1 MTIVNITNRSLT
13 INPLKQS
20 SPLGA
25 ALCLLGLKG
34 IVPLF
39 HGSQGCTAFTKVF
52 LVKHFREAIPL
63 ATTAMTEVSTIL
75 GSEENIEQAILTLV
89 KENNPEIIG
98 LFTTGLTETRG
109 DDMIGILKTIYQRYS
124 EIKDLPIIFVSTPD
138 YKGSLQDG
146 FALSVE
152 SIVSTDF
159 NNNKNFFI
167 KSSYKQINVLCGS
180 LLSPGDIKELKD
192 IFHSFNLNPIFVPD
206 ISESLDGHLEDKFNN
221 TTTSSGTSLL
231 KLKLLKKSIFTIAI
245 GESMR
250 FSAKLL
256 QKNFGIDY
264 IVFPSLLGLAEVDQ
278 FFVILA
284 QIASYKQCTYKFF
297 QSYNYNWSLKSLIS
311 SKYKRQRSQ
320 LQDTILDS
328 HFYLSNKKI
337 SLGLEPDLLYQISCF
352 LKNIGIIINGLVTT
366 TNSFIL
372 KNLPFKDVIIGDLK
386 NLEELSSD
394 SDFII
399 SNSQAKYISNKL
411 KIPIY
416 CIGYPINDKLGNGT
430 YFIIGYQGTMNFLF
444 DIANI
449 FISIKD

>member
-75 GSEENIEQAILTLV
+75 GSEENIEQAILTLA

-109 DDMIGILKTIYQRYS
+109 DDMIGILKTIYQRHS
-124 EIKDLPIIFVSTPD
+124 KIKDLPIIFVSTPD

-159 NNNKNFFI
+159 NTNKNI
-167 KSSYKQINVLCGS
+167 INQSCYKQINILCGS

-192 IFHSFNLNPIFVPD
+192 ILYSFNLNPIFIPD
-206 ISESLDGHLEDKFNN
+206 ISDSLDGHLENKFNSS
-221 TTTSSGTSLL
+221 TTSSGTSLL
-231 KLKLLKKSIFTIAI
+231 KLKLVKKSIFTIAI

-250 FSAKLL
+250 SSAKLL
-256 QKNFGIDY
+256 QKDFGIDY
-264 IVFPSLLGLAEVDQ
+264 VVFPSLIGLKEVDQ
-278 FFVILA
+278 FFVLLA
-284 QIASYKQCTYKFF
+284 QIASYKQCIFNFF
-297 QSYNYNWSLKSLIS
+297 QSCNYRWSLKSLIPY
-311 SKYKRQRSQ
+311 KYKRQRSQ
-320 LQDTILDS
+320 LQDAILDS

-337 SLGLEPDLLYQISCF
+337 SLGLEPDLLYQISWF
-352 LKNIGIIINGLVTT
+352 LHSIGIIINGLVTT

-372 KNLPFKDVIIGDLK
+372 KNLPFKNVIIGDLK
-386 NLEELSSD
+386 NLEELSTNSHL
-394 SDFII
+394 II
-399 SNSQAKYISNKL
+399 SNSQAKYISKKF

-416 CIGYPINDKLGNGT
+416 RIGYPIDDKLGNGT
-430 YFIIGYQGTMNFLF
+430 HFIIGYQGTINFLF
-444 DIANI
+444 DISNI
-449 FISIKD
+449 FISFNN